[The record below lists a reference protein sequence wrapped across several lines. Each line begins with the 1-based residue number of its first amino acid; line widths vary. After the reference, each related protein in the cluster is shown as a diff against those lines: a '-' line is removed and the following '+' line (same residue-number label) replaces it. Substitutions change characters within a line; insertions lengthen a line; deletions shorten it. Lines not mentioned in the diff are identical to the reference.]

1 MLRPRGLDSA
11 EPSPVQLRP
20 RRDPLAA
27 ITVLGLSLIALGLFI
42 AAVLAVYTYSTP
54 DVELPLVIA
63 ITFVFVAVLAVNL
76 LGLALRQL
84 RAGRW

>member
-11 EPSPVQLRP
+11 EPSAVQPQP

-27 ITVLGLSLIALGLFI
+27 ITVLGLSLIALGLFA

-63 ITFVFVAVLAVNL
+63 IALAFVAVLAVNL
-76 LGLALRQL
+76 LGFALRQL